1 MCLYRALARRIGG
14 ERNFSRSSPSSPG
27 MGREQRFERI
37 ESVSIHFTP
46 DDWISLR
53 QALSFS
59 LFTGKEITIESSLLE
74 DNPFYHPVLN
84 DFGRFLLSHNLG
96 VLTVKDTIHFEPHPV
111 KGISFEFEA
120 DSWTPLSEVFLLLLP
135 ALSHADFRSSL
146 VFSGVTHAPFS
157 YPPNFVQETFLG
169 ALELIGFYAHVS
181 LKKFGYYGSGGGV
194 VNARVYPVEQRE
206 GEVSIK
212 SVPEILGGR
221 VYISKMSID
230 IARREKELLMHE
242 LDLDD
247 RLVSIIEVR
256 NAEGMG
262 NVVQVFARHTVP
274 VIYSKT
280 IIADF
285 TGDSADN
292 LFDSSLRDLAGE
304 VRDLLE
310 SGMLPL
316 HLLQEIIPYLM
327 LSGRDISPLIR
338 HNAILEKTVEL
349 TEKLIG

>member
-1 MCLYRALARRIGG
+1 VQG
-14 ERNFSRSSPSSPG
+14 
-27 MGREQRFERI
+27 FERI
-37 ESVSIHFTP
+37 GNVSIHFTP

-53 QALSFS
+53 QALSLS
-59 LFTGKEITIESSLLE
+59 LFTGKEITIEKSLLE
-74 DNPFYHPVLN
+74 DNHFYHPVLD
-84 DFGRFLLSHNLG
+84 DFGRFFLSHNLG
-96 VLTVKDTIHFEPHPV
+96 VLSVKDTIHFEPHPV
-111 KGISFEFEA
+111 KGISYKFETN
-120 DSWTPLSEVFLLLLP
+120 SWTPLSEIFLLLLP

-157 YPPNFVQETFLG
+157 YPPNFVQETLLG
-169 ALELIGFYAHVS
+169 VLELIGFYAHVS
-181 LKKFGYYGSGGGV
+181 LKKFGYYGSGGGA
-194 VNARVYPVEQRE
+194 VNARIYPVEHRE
-206 GEVSIK
+206 DEVSIK
-212 SVPEILGGR
+212 CVPEILGGR

-230 IARREKELLMHE
+230 IAQREKELLMHE

-262 NVVQVFARHTVP
+262 NVVQVFVKHTIP

-292 LFDSSLRDLAGE
+292 LFESSVRDLAGE

-316 HLLQEIIPYLM
+316 HLLQELIPYLM
-327 LSGRDISPLIR
+327 ISGKDISPLIR
-338 HNAILEKTVEL
+338 YNAGLEKTTGL